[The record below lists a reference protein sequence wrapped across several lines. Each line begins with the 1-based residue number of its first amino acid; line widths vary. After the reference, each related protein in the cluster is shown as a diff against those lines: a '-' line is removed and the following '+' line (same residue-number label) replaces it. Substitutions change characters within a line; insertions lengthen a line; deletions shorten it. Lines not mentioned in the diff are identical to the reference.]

1 MDCIPFSQ
9 LTPDRILEAVES
21 AGFSPDG
28 RLLALNSFEN
38 RVYRIGVGD
47 SVNIVAK
54 FYRAGRWTTEQILE
68 EHQFIHELSDTQI
81 PIISPIK
88 NHAGDTLF
96 LATGFHFSLWPM
108 QPGRTPDL
116 ENPKILERIGQLL
129 GRIHAIG
136 AIRPFKT
143 RLTLKTDNYGHD
155 CVSWLIQHHFI
166 PDELISAYTAITHT
180 LLLQI
185 GTIFQRHA
193 DIKPL
198 RLHGDCHPGNL
209 LATESGGL
217 YLVDFDDCLMGPA
230 IQDLW
235 MFLSGDEQTRTQ
247 QLQSLIKGYQIFHD
261 FNPCET
267 ALIEPLRTL
276 RIIHYDAWL
285 ARRWDDPAFP
295 INFPWFN
302 TQRYWQDQILT
313 LREQAALLNEPPLS
327 L

>member
-1 MDCIPFSQ
+1 
-9 LTPDRILEAVES
+9 
-21 AGFSPDG
+21 
-28 RLLALNSFEN
+28 
-38 RVYRIGVGD
+38 
-47 SVNIVAK
+47 
-54 FYRAGRWTTEQILE
+54 
-68 EHQFIHELSDTQI
+68 
-81 PIISPIK
+81 
-88 NHAGDTLF
+88 
-96 LATGFHFSLWPM
+96 
-108 QPGRTPDL
+108 
-116 ENPKILERIGQLL
+116 
-129 GRIHAIG
+129 
-136 AIRPFKT
+136 
-143 RLTLKTDNYGHD
+143 
-155 CVSWLIQHHFI
+155 
-166 PDELISAYTAITHT
+166 
-180 LLLQI
+180 
-185 GTIFQRHA
+185 
-193 DIKPL
+193 
-198 RLHGDCHPGNL
+198 
-209 LATESGGL
+209 TESGGL